1 MSATS
6 RFVVLGLALPRSP
19 WFRSVAQ
26 WSNSASVPVEFVKC
40 MSVNEVRAYLAGGR
54 AFSALLVDGAAPG
67 LDRDLIDL
75 ARTTG
80 CAVIVVDDMR
90 LTRDWVGLG
99 ASAVVNPL
107 FERDDLV
114 DLLQQRAS
122 RIHRNDVVPGDEP
135 SVPATALTA
144 HVAMV
149 CGAGGTGVST
159 AAIALAQG
167 LCDDLRYGRMVLLA
181 DFALHA
187 EQAMLHDARDVVPG
201 IQELVEAHR
210 VGRPPLEDLRRFTYD
225 VPERGYQLLLGL
237 RRARN
242 WSTIRPRAFA
252 AAFESARLGWRA
264 VVCDTDADLEGEAEG
279 GSMDVEE
286 RHLLARSVADHADA
300 VFVVGHPTM
309 KGIHGLVRVIGDL
322 LDHQIDPERI
332 VPVVNLAP
340 KAGRPRADL
349 AKAVALLVQ
358 GREGSERLSSPIFLP
373 ERPIDEALRD
383 GVRLPANITSP
394 LAAAFYAVLDR
405 TCRPESATEP
415 QRIAPGSLGHW
426 TADAAAGPE

>member
-1 MSATS
+1 VTATG

-26 WSNSASVPVEFVKC
+26 WSNAASVPVEFVKC
-40 MSVNEVRAYLAGGR
+40 MSANEVRAHLAGGR
-54 AFSALLVDGAAPG
+54 AFSALLADGAAPG

-75 ARTTG
+75 AATSG

-90 LTRDWVGLG
+90 LTRDWIGLG

-114 DLLQQRAS
+114 DLLSQRAS
-122 RIHRNDVVPGDEP
+122 RITRSDVVPGDEP
-135 SVPATALTA
+135 SAPVATSTA
-144 HVAMV
+144 RVAMV
-149 CGAGGTGVST
+149 CGAGGTGAST

-167 LCDDLRYGRMVLLA
+167 LCDDLRHGRMVLLA

-201 IQELVEAHR
+201 LQELVEAHR
-210 VGRPPLEDLRRFTYD
+210 VGRPPIEELHQFTYD

-242 WSTIRPRAFA
+242 WSTIRPRAFT
-252 AAFESARLGWRA
+252 AAFDSACRGWRA

-322 LDHQIDPERI
+322 FEHHIAAERI
-332 VPVVNLAP
+332 VPVINLAP

-349 AKAVALLVQ
+349 AKAVATLLQ
-358 GREGSERLSSPIFLP
+358 GRDGSELLASPIFLP

-383 GVRLPANITSP
+383 GVRLPASVTSP
-394 LAAAFYAVLDR
+394 LAAAFHAVLDR
-405 TCRPESATEP
+405 TTRPDPMSEP
-415 QRIAPGSLGHW
+415 QRILPGSLGHW
-426 TADAAAGPE
+426 TADAAAGSE